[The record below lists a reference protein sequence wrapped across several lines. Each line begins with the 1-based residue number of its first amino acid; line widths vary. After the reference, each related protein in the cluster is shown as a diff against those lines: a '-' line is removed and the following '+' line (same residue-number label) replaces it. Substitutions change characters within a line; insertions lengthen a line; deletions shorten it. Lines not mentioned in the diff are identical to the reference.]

1 MSPLLVKMLGKK
13 IEGGYMEVLEAIKTR
28 RSIRNYKPTPVDDK
42 AIELVLEA
50 ARWAPS
56 WANTQCWEIIVVK
69 DPEKKRALSSLLKPE
84 RNPARN
90 AVANAPVVLAV
101 CGRKGTSGYY
111 RGRPVTEKGDWLM
124 FDVALAVQNMA
135 LAVHALG
142 LGAVIVGALDH
153 RKASELLNIPED
165 VELVA
170 LMPIGKPAAK
180 PKTPPRKELDRFVF
194 LDSYGNPLMFEG

>member
-1 MSPLLVKMLGKK
+1 L
-13 IEGGYMEVLEAIKTR
+13 EVLEAIKTR
-28 RSIRNYKPTPVDDK
+28 RSVRAFTSEPLSDEDLR
-42 AIELVLEA
+42 AVLEA

-180 PKTPPRKELDRFVF
+180 PKAPPRKELDRFVF
-194 LDSYGNPLMFEG
+194 LNSYGNPIVFGGSPRD